1 VGHIRFLECSAD
13 DERIVES
20 LPVGAFDPT
29 GGIAAL
35 VGNLR
40 TKV

>member
-1 VGHIRFLECSAD
+1 MFNFLEGSAD

-20 LPVGAFDPT
+20 QPGGAFDPT

-35 VGNLR
+35 VGGWCM
-40 TKV
+40 KV